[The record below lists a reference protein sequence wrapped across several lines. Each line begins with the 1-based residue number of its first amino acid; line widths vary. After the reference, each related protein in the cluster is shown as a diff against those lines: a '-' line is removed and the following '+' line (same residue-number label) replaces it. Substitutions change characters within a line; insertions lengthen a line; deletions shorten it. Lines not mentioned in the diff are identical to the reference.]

1 MSQILAAENKVFS
14 DVDFADMWNLWLWKG
29 HDPAQKLSFFEV
41 KRGEEITFSVG
52 ILDYMTLENIIFPS
66 EKSYKNNEQA
76 FAAVGRALD
85 KAEKV
90 KSNG

>member
-14 DVDFADMWNLWLWKG
+14 EVDFADMWNLWLWKG
-29 HDPAQKLSFFEV
+29 HNQAQKLSFFEV

-52 ILDYMTLENIIFPS
+52 ILDYMTLENIIFTS
-66 EKSYKNNEQA
+66 KKSYKNKQQA

-85 KAEKV
+85 KHK
-90 KSNG
+90 

>member
-14 DVDFADMWNLWLWKG
+14 EVDFADMWGLWLSKG
-29 HDPAQKLSFFEV
+29 HNPAQKLSFFEV

-52 ILDYMTLENIIFPS
+52 ILDYITLENIIFPS

-90 KSNG
+90 KNNG